1 MVTKGF
7 CPLPQDAIYH
17 LSDMEEDETDDH
29 SGTAVLEKGAA
40 EEGKEEE
47 EEDDEEEEG
56 GITFK
61 VQAASTP
68 DERRDRKHAVS
79 PFPVQANTLTA
90 PKGAMSSHS
99 SSQSSQPM
107 PEACANV
114 VQPHSLIGSSTSTAV
129 SSSGKYFLNLSL
141 NI

>member
-17 LSDMEEDETDDH
+17 LSDMEEDEAEDH

-47 EEDDEEEEG
+47 DDDEEEEG

-61 VQAASTP
+61 VHAASTP
-68 DERRDRKHAVS
+68 DERRDRKQAVS
-79 PFPVQANTLTA
+79 TLPAPPNTLTA
-90 PKGAMSSHS
+90 PTGAMSSHS
-99 SSQSSQPM
+99 SSQSCQPV
-107 PEACANV
+107 PEACATM
-114 VQPHSLIGSSTSTAV
+114 VQPQSHAGTSTSTAA
-129 SSSGKYFLNLSL
+129 SFSGKCFLTFSL

>member
-1 MVTKGF
+1 M
-7 CPLPQDAIYH
+7 
-17 LSDMEEDETDDH
+17 SDMEEDEAGDH

-40 EEGKEEE
+40 EEGKEED

-61 VQAASTP
+61 VRAASTP

-79 PFPVQANTLTA
+79 TLPVPPNTLTA

-99 SSQSSQPM
+99 SSQPSQPI
-107 PEACANV
+107 PEACATM
-114 VQPHSLIGSSTSTAV
+114 VQPQSQIGTSTSTAV
-129 SSSGKYFLNLSL
+129 SSSGK
-141 NI
+141 